1 MEGTVCTFPDI
12 YLNLLSVF
20 LLGGNLI
27 GWITIS
33 SALKLIFMD
42 GVGQGSRTVFPTYPW
57 ILCTFVIFRR
67 LSVSQWRRNILLS
80 YGDLCPLRT
89 STCKPRSVLRLIK
102 RDTRENTF
110 LFYDTHWLWQNI
122 VWQYPDGKSWLV
134 CFFCEDFNAGTLLFT
149 LQRDSCVEVRPA
161 ICVTV
166 YDRLEMVW
174 HGLKG

>member
-1 MEGTVCTFPDI
+1 MIEQYSKVTWLKVRKIVESCPCFHR
-12 YLNLLSVF
+12 YLSLPVINIF
-20 LLGGNLI
+20 ARGNLTS
-27 GWITIS
+27 WIMIFHEGSLSIS
-33 SALKLIFMD
+33 EEETFY
-42 GVGQGSRTVFPTYPW
+42 FPTG
-57 ILCTFVIFRR
+57 ILC
-67 LSVSQWRRNILLS
+67 L
-80 YGDLCPLRT
+80 LRT